1 MYVKNYFLII
11 IISLNIIKKKKKQLL
26 KYMQAQ
32 NNNLELPLIFQPIL
46 QLQLLCVQFSL
57 ADNSQI

>member
-11 IISLNIIKKKKKQLL
+11 VSLNIIKKKKKQLL

-32 NNNLELPLIFQPIL
+32 NNNLELPLIFQSTFQPLDSPITTFMCTIL
-46 QLQLLCVQFSL
+46 FG
-57 ADNSQI
+57 